1 MFCQV
6 TWVITGEIALAK
18 TRRVYE
24 ICLPLP
30 ADVERRTRKEDVI
43 EESKGQAQRSRKKRN
58 TIRVYPKMW
67 APIAG
72 KVGASAAEK

>member
-1 MFCQV
+1 MVVRKRVRSLISLCF
-6 TWVITGEIALAK
+6 GHIALEK
-18 TRRVYE
+18 RMHM
-24 ICLPLP
+24 LPGEW
-30 ADVERRTRKEDVI
+30 VERAGVGNL
-43 EESKGQAQRSRKKRN
+43 GQAQRSRKKRN